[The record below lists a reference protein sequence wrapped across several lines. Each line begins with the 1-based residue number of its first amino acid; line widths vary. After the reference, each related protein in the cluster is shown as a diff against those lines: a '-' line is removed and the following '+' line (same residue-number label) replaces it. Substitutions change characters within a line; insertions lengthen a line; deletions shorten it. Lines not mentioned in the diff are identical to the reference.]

1 MTFASPFGWQSAG
14 NAILRRDGER
24 GAPGREF
31 SSIMAS
37 GTGLRAFPWLSRLF
51 ASFEGTSAAMLV
63 FDGDSISVGVGASPG
78 RTLAEQVASLLPAG
92 VATRVV
98 GASGRPVKD
107 CLARYD
113 VDIRPLYDAGRAR
126 NVIFL
131 HAGDNDIT
139 QGSNAR
145 QAYDALTA
153 YVARAHRQGWSI
165 VVSTELQRFD
175 LSEAMRAELS
185 AFNALVL
192 ANAAGADGV
201 ADFGGDA
208 TMGGVAN
215 RRNPTYYTLDGVH
228 PSDAGYAILAGLT
241 ARAVLPRLAAP

>member
-1 MTFASPFGWQSAG
+1 
-14 NAILRRDGER
+14 
-24 GAPGREF
+24 
-31 SSIMAS
+31 MAS
-37 GTGLRAFPWLSRLF
+37 GTGLTAAPWLSRLF
-51 ASFEGTSAAMLV
+51 ASLRDSPATILV

-78 RTLAEQVASLLPAG
+78 RTLAEQVAPLLPPG

-98 GASGRPVKD
+98 GAGGRPVKD
-107 CLARYD
+107 CLARFDGD
-113 VDIRPLYDAGRAR
+113 VRPLYDAGAAH
-126 NVIFL
+126 NVIFF

-153 YVARAHRQGWSI
+153 YVARARGQGWSV

-175 LSEAMRAELS
+175 LPEAMRAELT

-215 RRNPTYYTLDGVH
+215 RRDPTYYTMDGVH
-228 PSDAGYAILAGLT
+228 PADAGYAILAGLAAT
-241 ARAVLPRLAAP
+241 AILPRLAAR

>member
-1 MTFASPFGWQSAG
+1 
-14 NAILRRDGER
+14 
-24 GAPGREF
+24 
-31 SSIMAS
+31 MAS
-37 GTGLRAFPWLSRLF
+37 GTGLPAFPWLSRLF
-51 ASFEGTSAAMLV
+51 APVSDAPTTMLV

-78 RTLAEQVASLLPAG
+78 RTLAEQVAPLLPPG
-92 VATRVV
+92 VTTRVV
-98 GASGRPVKD
+98 AAGGRPVKD
-107 CLARYD
+107 CLA
-113 VDIRPLYDAGRAR
+113 LYDANVRPLHDARASH
-126 NVIFL
+126 NVIFF
-131 HAGDNDIT
+131 HAGDNDVT
-139 QGSNAR
+139 QGSTAR
-145 QAYDALTA
+145 QTYEALTA

-165 VVSTELQRFD
+165 VVSTEMQRFD
-175 LSEAMRAELS
+175 LPETMRAELS

-228 PSDAGYAILAGLT
+228 PADAGYAILAGLA

>member
-1 MTFASPFGWQSAG
+1 
-14 NAILRRDGER
+14 
-24 GAPGREF
+24 
-31 SSIMAS
+31 MAS
-37 GTGLRAFPWLSRLF
+37 GTGLPAFPWLSRLF
-51 ASFEGTSAAMLV
+51 ASVKDAPTTMLV

-78 RTLAEQVASLLPAG
+78 RTLAEQVVPLLPPG
-92 VATRVV
+92 VASRVV
-98 GASGRPVKD
+98 GAGGRPVKD

-113 VDIRPLYDAGRAR
+113 ALVRPLYDARAAH
-126 NVIFL
+126 NVIFF

-139 QGSNAR
+139 QGSTAR

-153 YVARAHRQGWSI
+153 YVARAHRQSWT
-165 VVSTELQRFD
+165 VAVSTELQRFD
-175 LSEAMRAELS
+175 LPEAMQAELS

-228 PSDAGYAILAGLT
+228 PADAGYAILAGL
-241 ARAVLPRLAAP
+241 AAKALLPQLATP